1 MRASGER
8 NSPPRLGRAC
18 INTILVVFIRE
29 SRSVC
34 DHKLATRR
42 ARLSLSSAPA
52 RQTLMEPR
60 PAPVTRRCPSARPY
74 PSSEEDR
81 LQAEL
86 GAAPVA
92 TLGVVPERGRGREGQ
107 RDGSRRER
115 ARGDSRGRS
124 VDVGR
129 TAPRAGSANPKK
141 SCQRPR
147 AAERALLCA
156 SSGGLQTHLMVL
168 PVRMRIHW
176 GMGRFCF
183 CFLPR
188 IFLILKVFWDGC

>member
-1 MRASGER
+1 
-8 NSPPRLGRAC
+8 
-18 INTILVVFIRE
+18 
-29 SRSVC
+29 
-34 DHKLATRR
+34 
-42 ARLSLSSAPA
+42 
-52 RQTLMEPR
+52 MEPR

-92 TLGVVPERGRGREGQ
+92 TLGVVPERGRGRERQ

-129 TAPRAGSANPKK
+129 TAARAGSANPKK
-141 SCQRPR
+141 SSQRPQ

-156 SSGGLQTHLMVL
+156 SAGGLETYLMVL